1 MRITPID
8 SESASPPGE
17 PDRRVELRKPLTP
30 FRVIFTRLPRAIPSR
45 SGSSWGLAGKQK
57 IEPELQHLVQGH
69 VAALNGCGFCVDI
82 GRAFATYRGFALDK
96 PRRRRRLAD
105 EPALRCARARALA
118 YVEEATRSRHV
129 SDETFAAL
137 RAHFDDE
144 QIVAITWLNAVEN
157 YFNLLNA
164 PLEIESDGPA
174 RSPSAARPTGP
185 AAPSRRP
192 GPQPERPETELWRAR
207 GSRRRD

>member
-1 MRITPID
+1 VNRIVAW
-8 SESASPPGE
+8 SFG
-17 PDRRVELRKPLTP
+17 KPLTP
-30 FRVIFTRLPRAIPSR
+30 FRVIFTRLPRAIPSQL
-45 SGSSWGLAGKQK
+45 GIYWGLAGKQK

-96 PRRRRRLAD
+96 LDAVAD
-105 EPALRCARARALA
+105 WRTSPLFDARERAALA

-164 PLEIESDGPA
+164 PLEIESDGLCAIAERRTAHRARRPEPA
-174 RSPSAARPTGP
+174 SRSAA
-185 AAPSRRP
+185 
-192 GPQPERPETELWRAR
+192 
-207 GSRRRD
+207 